1 MVGAVNLAEHALSP
15 WLEEANDF
23 VLAPL
28 SESGFETLPAK
39 RLSSEV
45 FEICC
50 IPFHAYDLDRGD
62 RVTRDAMDVVNGVV
76 AKSGD
81 CGFRFKLD
89 TDDEETTSKII
100 SVLEAYGATIEFM
113 PTGGLVAVN
122 APGGSDQ
129 ELISGVLATF
139 EDADYLVYETIRR
152 SGPLLDR

>member
-1 MVGAVNLAEHALSP
+1 MAANLAEHALSP

-28 SESGFETLPAK
+28 AEGSFETLPAK
-39 RLSSEV
+39 RLPGDV

-50 IPFHAYDLDRGD
+50 IPFHVYDLDKGD
-62 RVTRDAMDVVNGVV
+62 RVTRDASDIVNGVV

-89 TDDEETTSKII
+89 TDNEETTTKIV
-100 SVLEAYGATIEFM
+100 SVLEAYGAMVEFM

-122 APGGSDQ
+122 APDGSDQ
-129 ELISGVLATF
+129 ELISGLLASF
-139 EDADYLVYETIRR
+139 EDADYLVYETVRR
-152 SGPLLDR
+152 